1 MTTPITPPENTVGGQ
16 IWSWTKIDCGPTFG
30 LIRRPLFNDKYLDS
44 GTTYTLQPYDCRL
57 LIKLGAPATFTITL
71 LPVLT
76 WLRQPW
82 GLFPVQIKDVGLT
95 AAVGTPIVVVRGGAD
110 TIDGL
115 TQVSIISAGGSLS
128 VSPKT
133 DLTGW
138 ELRP

>member
-1 MTTPITPPENTVGGQ
+1 MPITPPDYAVVGQ
-16 IWSWTKIDCGPTFG
+16 IWSWITIDCGPSIG
-30 LIRRPLFNDKYLDS
+30 LVRRPLFNDKYLES
-44 GTTYTLQPYDCRL
+44 GTTYTLQPFDWRL
-57 LIKLGAPATFTITL
+57 LVKLGAPATFTITL

-82 GLFPVQIKDVGLT
+82 GQFPVQIKDAGLT
-95 AAVGTPIVVVRGGAD
+95 AAVATPIVVARGGSD

-115 TQVSIISAGGSLS
+115 TQISIVSPGGSLS
-128 VSPKT
+128 VAPKT